1 MNYEFLFYRLR
12 NVRENNNL
20 TQKEVADKLNISRPN
35 YTRWETKE
43 KIIPLRKLNAFCNL
57 FNVSMDYI
65 VGLSNTNSKINYN
78 KELDLNVV
86 SERLKKVRKHL
97 NLTQQNLADFLQCDR
112 SIISDYENG
121 VTLIL
126 TSFAIQIC
134 NKYNISLDWLCG
146 RK

>member
-86 SERLKKVRKHL
+86 SERLKKVRKQL
-97 NLTQQNLADFLQCDR
+97 NLTQQNLANFLQCDR

>member
-65 VGLSNTNSKINYN
+65 AGLSNTNSKLSYN
-78 KELDLNVV
+78 KELDLEVV
-86 SERLKKVRKHL
+86 SERLKKVRKQL

>member
-65 VGLSNTNSKINYN
+65 AGLSNTNSKLSYN
-78 KELDLNVV
+78 KELDLEVV
-86 SERLKKVRKHL
+86 SERLKKVRKQL

-134 NKYNISLDWLCG
+134 DKYNISLDWLCG

>member
-65 VGLSNTNSKINYN
+65 VGLSNTNSKISYD
-78 KELDLNVV
+78 KELDLEVV
-86 SERLKKVRKHL
+86 SERLKRVRKQL

-121 VTLIL
+121 ITLIL

>member
-43 KIIPLRKLNAFCNL
+43 KIIPLKKLNAFCNL

-86 SERLKKVRKHL
+86 SERLKKVRKQL

>member
-65 VGLSNTNSKINYN
+65 AGLSNTNSKINYN

-86 SERLKKVRKHL
+86 SERLKKVRKQL

>member
-78 KELDLNVV
+78 KELDLNIV
-86 SERLKKVRKHL
+86 SERLKKVRKQL

-134 NKYNISLDWLCG
+134 DKYNISLDWLCG

>member
-86 SERLKKVRKHL
+86 SERLKKVRKQL

-121 VTLIL
+121 ITLIL

>member
-86 SERLKKVRKHL
+86 SERLKKVRKQL

>member
-65 VGLSNTNSKINYN
+65 VGLSNSNSKISYD
-78 KELDLNVV
+78 KELDLDVV
-86 SERLKKVRKHL
+86 SERLKKVRKQL

-134 NKYNISLDWLCG
+134 DKYSISLDWLCG

>member
-35 YTRWETKE
+35 YKRWETKE

-86 SERLKKVRKHL
+86 SERLKKVRKQL

>member
-65 VGLSNTNSKINYN
+65 VGLSNSNSKISYD
-78 KELDLNVV
+78 KELDLEVV
-86 SERLKKVRKHL
+86 SERLKKVRKQL

-134 NKYNISLDWLCG
+134 DKYSISLDWLCG

>member
-78 KELDLNVV
+78 KEIDLNVV
-86 SERLKKVRKHL
+86 SERLKKVRKQL

-121 VTLIL
+121 ITLIL